1 MPSLAR
7 GETEPRSKK
16 SRVVIWRRPVHS
28 QLQERGTAEAV
39 ESDESLSDSKRSSQS
54 SMSGLFFP
62 YIDRTEKSVRSVL
75 NPARAQFSVEVP
87 FCSTVTPSCEPAR
100 ILLLAA

>member
-7 GETEPRSKK
+7 GKQSLDPRNRESSFGGGLSTLSFRKGE
-16 SRVVIWRRPVHS
+16 
-28 QLQERGTAEAV
+28 QL
-39 ESDESLSDSKRSSQS
+39 K
-54 SMSGLFFP
+54 
-62 YIDRTEKSVRSVL
+62 TEKSVRSVL